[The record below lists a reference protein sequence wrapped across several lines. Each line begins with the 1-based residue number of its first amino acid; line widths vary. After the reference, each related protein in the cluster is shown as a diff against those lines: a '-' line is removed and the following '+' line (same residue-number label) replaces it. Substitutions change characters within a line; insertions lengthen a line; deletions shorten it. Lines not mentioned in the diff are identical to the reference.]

1 MMRTDGRLRVTN
13 ASTLKKHLM
22 ESHTAAE
29 DCGRVAEAAGVKTLV
44 LSHLVPADH
53 RQVTDQ
59 MWIDAASKYFRG
71 RVVVGKDL
79 MEI

>member
-1 MMRTDGRLRVTN
+1 LADPGEPGSKQPYHAV
-13 ASTLKKHLM
+13 

-44 LSHLVPADH
+44 LSHIVPSEDPA
-53 RQVTDQ
+53 VTDQ
-59 MWIDAASKYFRG
+59 MWIDAARAHFRG
-71 RVVVGKDL
+71 TVILAKDL